1 MPEPDTERF
10 GPPAGG
16 ASISRRSSPPG
27 SAFSSDSN
35 ISVASSVGVSR
46 AASSPED
53 SSTKRSMEKAKE
65 SAVLG
70 SPQPTPLASPIRA
83 ENRVKCSWE
92 LFHPHLASLS
102 PDLKSVTA
110 LRDLTCC
117 AALGRPSSQVGA
129 VTIWQFRIDES
140 RVNQGGAICIGLCD
154 AEAPFTLTEA
164 GSGTGG
170 KSAGFNP
177 YSGTLLQ
184 SDNCWEV
191 FYRGAP
197 EGQKLMRQDLQGRAN
212 GTIVHVRHNA
222 RRGGAVAFRVDGEP
236 WVEAHGVRLRSARP
250 WLHLFKSNDRV
261 TLETASQSFDYTRT
275 SSSSSRSSTCSEHGT
290 GTAAAAAG
298 KKESGSDMSSRPP
311 SNTSRPGSS
320 KVSPLLGHLVS
331 PRPTIGRRA
340 LAARHWQDR

>member
-1 MPEPDTERF
+1 M
-10 GPPAGG
+10 
-16 ASISRRSSPPG
+16 
-27 SAFSSDSN
+27 
-35 ISVASSVGVSR
+35 
-46 AASSPED
+46 
-53 SSTKRSMEKAKE
+53 
-65 SAVLG
+65 LG

-92 LFHPHLASLS
+92 LFHPHLASVS

-110 LRDLTCC
+110 LRDLL

-164 GSGTGG
+164 ARTGG

-197 EGQKLMRQDLQGRAN
+197 EEADAPGPAGARQRDDRARAPQRAPRRRRRLPGGRRAV
-212 GTIVHVRHNA
+212 GRGA
-222 RRGGAVAFRVDGEP
+222 RRPPA
-236 WVEAHGVRLRSARP
+236 ARP
-250 WLHLFKSNDRV
+250 WLHLFKSNDRA

-275 SSSSSRSSTCSEHGT
+275 SSSSSRSSTCSSTHRHRRRRRRRR
-290 GTAAAAAG
+290 AG
-298 KKESGSDMSSRPP
+298 ATCR
-311 SNTSRPGSS
+311 R
-320 KVSPLLGHLVS
+320 
-331 PRPTIGRRA
+331 GRRRIRRA
-340 LAARHWQDR
+340 PARRR